1 MEELRKKLS
10 SNYMTIAEYF
20 NESFSFL
27 KIFLKKEFIL
37 SSVLL
42 FLNGI
47 LRLGFD
53 IRGLFLY
60 LIIYFFIYM
69 SLIKKVIEIIEEK
82 KSISNKKVFGKIFL
96 YFGALLLIYIFT
108 FIIFVSISSIFFQS
122 IDPSDFSSVMKMI
135 FIIIFFISIASC
147 IYMYFFMYFD
157 TLYFS
162 RDVNIFEAFSY
173 NLHISKHQRLR
184 KLIPLMILFS
194 IQIIF
199 SLVYFPN
206 LLIISGF
213 LIVTKVAMFLS
224 GLLLGLMSLYS
235 LVLSCI
241 IYLNV
246 EYMDLNKKNDIEIE
260 ETNIENSS
268 RDNPKSINFIFRKS
282 EEKDIDKIVEIL
294 EKAKIEIKK
303 LGINQWQNGYP
314 NRDVILSDIKNGN
327 SYIIED
333 EEKIVAT
340 AALIFEKE
348 SPYSNISEGKWI
360 TDSDYSVIHRIA
372 VDSELKNRG
381 YSSKLL
387 KKLEEVSKE
396 KLVYSIKIDTHEDN
410 KPMQRLLEKNWYVY
424 CGIIYL
430 DKEPSIGEKRLAFE
444 KVLEK

>member
-69 SLIKKVIEIIEEK
+69 SLIKKIIEIIEEK

-260 ETNIENSS
+260 ETDAEKSLQ
-268 RDNPKSINFIFRKS
+268 DNPQSINFNFRKS
-282 EEKDIDKIVEIL
+282 EEKI
-294 EKAKIEIKK
+294 
-303 LGINQWQNGYP
+303 
-314 NRDVILSDIKNGN
+314 
-327 SYIIED
+327 
-333 EEKIVAT
+333 
-340 AALIFEKE
+340 
-348 SPYSNISEGKWI
+348 
-360 TDSDYSVIHRIA
+360 
-372 VDSELKNRG
+372 
-381 YSSKLL
+381 
-387 KKLEEVSKE
+387 
-396 KLVYSIKIDTHEDN
+396 
-410 KPMQRLLEKNWYVY
+410 
-424 CGIIYL
+424 
-430 DKEPSIGEKRLAFE
+430 
-444 KVLEK
+444 

>member
-53 IRGLFLY
+53 TRGLFLY
-60 LIIYFFIYM
+60 LIIYFLIYM

-108 FIIFVSISSIFFQS
+108 FIIFVSISSVFFQS

-260 ETNIENSS
+260 ETDAEKSLQ
-268 RDNPKSINFIFRKS
+268 DNPQSINFNFRKS
-282 EEKDIDKIVEIL
+282 EEKI
-294 EKAKIEIKK
+294 
-303 LGINQWQNGYP
+303 
-314 NRDVILSDIKNGN
+314 
-327 SYIIED
+327 
-333 EEKIVAT
+333 
-340 AALIFEKE
+340 
-348 SPYSNISEGKWI
+348 
-360 TDSDYSVIHRIA
+360 
-372 VDSELKNRG
+372 
-381 YSSKLL
+381 
-387 KKLEEVSKE
+387 
-396 KLVYSIKIDTHEDN
+396 
-410 KPMQRLLEKNWYVY
+410 
-424 CGIIYL
+424 
-430 DKEPSIGEKRLAFE
+430 
-444 KVLEK
+444 

>member
-53 IRGLFLY
+53 TRGLFLY
-60 LIIYFFIYM
+60 LIIYFLIYM

-260 ETNIENSS
+260 ETDAEKSLQ
-268 RDNPKSINFIFRKS
+268 DNPQSINFNFRKS
-282 EEKDIDKIVEIL
+282 EEKI
-294 EKAKIEIKK
+294 
-303 LGINQWQNGYP
+303 
-314 NRDVILSDIKNGN
+314 
-327 SYIIED
+327 
-333 EEKIVAT
+333 
-340 AALIFEKE
+340 
-348 SPYSNISEGKWI
+348 
-360 TDSDYSVIHRIA
+360 
-372 VDSELKNRG
+372 
-381 YSSKLL
+381 
-387 KKLEEVSKE
+387 
-396 KLVYSIKIDTHEDN
+396 
-410 KPMQRLLEKNWYVY
+410 
-424 CGIIYL
+424 
-430 DKEPSIGEKRLAFE
+430 
-444 KVLEK
+444 